1 MPCPT
6 HSAAGADSDL
16 AYCTVSVNPLISIN
30 MIKSFASKATEDIY
44 HGVSSK
50 SAKSLPESIW
60 GVAQRK
66 LDMINAAHLLSD
78 LRIPP
83 GNRLE
88 RLKGNMSSYHALR
101 INDQFRIVFR
111 WVDGHAFEVTIVD
124 YH

>member
-1 MPCPT
+1 
-6 HSAAGADSDL
+6 
-16 AYCTVSVNPLISIN
+16 
-30 MIKSFASKATEDIY
+30 MIKSFASKATEEIY

-50 SAKSLPESIW
+50 SAKSFPESIW

-88 RLKGNMSSYHALR
+88 RLKGNMSSYQALR
-101 INDQFRIVFR
+101 INDQFRIEFR

>member
-1 MPCPT
+1 
-6 HSAAGADSDL
+6 
-16 AYCTVSVNPLISIN
+16 
-30 MIKSFASKATEDIY
+30 MIKSFASKATEEIY

-50 SAKSLPESIW
+50 SAKSFPESIW

>member
-1 MPCPT
+1 
-6 HSAAGADSDL
+6 
-16 AYCTVSVNPLISIN
+16 
-30 MIKSFASKATEDIY
+30 MIKSFASKATEEIY

-88 RLKGNMSSYHALR
+88 RLKGNMLERLKGNMSSYHALR